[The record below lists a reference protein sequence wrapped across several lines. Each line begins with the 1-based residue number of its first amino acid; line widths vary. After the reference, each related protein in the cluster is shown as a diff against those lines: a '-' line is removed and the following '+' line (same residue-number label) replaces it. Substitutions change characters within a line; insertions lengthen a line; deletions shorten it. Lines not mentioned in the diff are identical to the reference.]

1 MTKRA
6 FTATLRAA
14 ACAVLVAAPGFNT
27 SAAAPAAKETYPN
40 KPIRMVIP
48 FAAGGF
54 SDVVGRIVTQK
65 FSEHVG
71 QPVVADNRPGASG
84 IIGSEIVARAVPDGY
99 TLLLNS
105 FNHVV
110 NPSLMRLPYDPI
122 KGFTVISM
130 IAGGPP
136 LVMMV
141 NPSSPIKSVKDLI
154 AAARKEPGKLN
165 YASSGIGTSGHLIG
179 ELFKLRS
186 GADIVHVAYKSSG
199 ASMTA
204 IIGGEVNMASTYM
217 PVALPQVQ
225 SGRLRALAVTSAR
238 RSPVLPDVPTMAEAG
253 VKDIEVIG
261 FAGLLG
267 PPKMPAPLVK
277 RLHAEMVKLAKD
289 PDFAKRYA
297 AYDMN
302 PVATTGEEFIRYM
315 QREIDLWAQVIKSAG
330 IKPR

>member
-1 MTKRA
+1 MTKQA
-6 FTATLRAA
+6 FFAPIAALIAALSVNAPVAA
-14 ACAVLVAAPGFNT
+14 A
-27 SAAAPAAKETYPN
+27 AKDTYPN
-40 KPIRMVIP
+40 KPVRMVIP

-65 FSEHVG
+65 LSENIG
-71 QPVVADNRPGASG
+71 QSVVADNRPGASG
-84 IIGSEIVARAVPDGY
+84 IIGSEIVARAAPDGY

-154 AAARKEPGKLN
+154 ATAKQRPGQLN
-165 YASSGIGTSGHLIG
+165 YGSSGIGTSGHLIG
-179 ELFKLRS
+179 ELFKLRT

-204 IIGGEVNMASTYM
+204 IVAGEVNMVSAYM
-217 PVALPQVQ
+217 PVVLPQVQ

-253 VKDIEVIG
+253 VKGIEVIG

-267 PPKMPAPLVK
+267 PPNMPAPLVK
-277 RLHAEMVKLAKD
+277 RLHGEMIRLAKD

-297 AYDMN
+297 AYDMD
-302 PVATTGEEFIRYM
+302 PVATSGPEFFRYM
-315 QREIDLWAQVIKSAG
+315 QREIDLWAEVIRSAG

>member
-1 MTKRA
+1 MK
-6 FTATLRAA
+6 TALKSAGAMLFAALMLPGPDARAA
-14 ACAVLVAAPGFNT
+14 AKDA
-27 SAAAPAAKETYPN
+27 YPS
-40 KPIRMVIP
+40 KPVRMVIP

-65 FSEHVG
+65 MAENLG

-110 NPSLMRLPYDPI
+110 NPSLMKLPYDPI

-154 AAARKEPGKLN
+154 ASAKQQPGKLN
-165 YASSGIGTSGHLIG
+165 YGSSGIGTSGHLIG
-179 ELFKLRS
+179 ELFKLRT
-186 GADIVHVAYKSSG
+186 GANIVHVAYKSSG

-204 IIGGEVNMASTYM
+204 IIAGEVNMASTYM

-225 SGRLRALAVTSAR
+225 AGRLRALAVTSAR

-253 VKDIEVIG
+253 VKGIEVIG

-267 PPKMPAPLVK
+267 PPKMPAQLVK
-277 RLHAEMVKLAKD
+277 RLHAETIRLAKD
-289 PDFAKRYA
+289 PDFVKRYA
-297 AYDMN
+297 AYDMET
-302 PVATTGEEFIRYM
+302 VATPPEVFTRYM
-315 QREIDLWAQVIKSAG
+315 EEQIALWAEVVKSAG
-330 IKPR
+330 IKSQ

>member
-1 MTKRA
+1 MTGHG
-6 FTATLRAA
+6 FRAA
-14 ACAVLVAAPGFNT
+14 AFAALIAALGFDPAT
-27 SAAAPAAKETYPN
+27 AAPAAKDAYPN
-40 KPIRMVIP
+40 KPVRMVIP

-65 FSEHVG
+65 LSENLG

-84 IIGSEIVARAVPDGY
+84 IIGSEIVVRAAPDGY

-141 NPSSPIKSVKDLI
+141 NPSSPMKSVKDLI
-154 AAARKEPGKLN
+154 ALAKQRPGQLN
-165 YASSGIGTSGHLIG
+165 YGSSGIGTSGHLIG

-253 VKDIEVIG
+253 VKGIEVIG

-267 PPKMPAPLVK
+267 PPNMPAPLVK
-277 RLHAEMVKLAKD
+277 RLHEEMIRLAKD
-289 PDFAKRYA
+289 ADFAKRYA
-297 AYDMN
+297 AYDMD
-302 PVATTGEEFIRYM
+302 PVATTGAEFARYM
-315 QREIDLWAQVIKSAG
+315 QREIDLWAEVIRSAG

>member
-1 MTKRA
+1 
-6 FTATLRAA
+6 
-14 ACAVLVAAPGFNT
+14 
-27 SAAAPAAKETYPN
+27 
-40 KPIRMVIP
+40 MVIP
-48 FAAGGF
+48 FGAGGF

-65 FSEHVG
+65 LAESLG

-84 IIGSEIVARAVPDGY
+84 IIGSEIVARAAPDGY

-141 NPSSPIKSVKDLI
+141 NPSSPIKSVKELI
-154 AAARKEPGKLN
+154 ALAKQRPGQLN

-179 ELFKLRS
+179 ELFKLRT

-204 IIGGEVNMASTYM
+204 IVGGEVNMASTYM

-253 VKDIEVIG
+253 VKGIEVIG

-267 PPKMPAPLVK
+267 PPGMPAPLVK
-277 RLHAEMVKLAKD
+277 RLHGEMIKLAKD

-315 QREIDLWAQVIKSAG
+315 QREIGLWAEVIRSAG

>member
-1 MTKRA
+1 MRGA
-6 FTATLRAA
+6 LFTATVRAA
-14 ACAVLVAAPGFNT
+14 VVAALAAVPGFL
-27 SAAAPAAKETYPN
+27 SAAAPAKDVYPN

-54 SDVVGRIVTQK
+54 SDVVGRVVTQK
-65 FSEHVG
+65 LSENLG

-84 IIGSEIVARAVPDGY
+84 IIGSEIVQRAAPDGY

-110 NPSLMRLPYDPI
+110 NPSLMRLPFDPI
-122 KGFTVISM
+122 KDFTTISM

-154 AAARKEPGKLN
+154 ALAKQRPGQLN
-165 YASSGIGTSGHLIG
+165 YGSSGVGTSGHLIG
-179 ELFKLRS
+179 ELFKLRT
-186 GADIVHVAYKSSG
+186 GVNLVHVAYKSSG

-204 IIGGEVNMASTYM
+204 ILAGEVNMVSAYM
-217 PVALPQVQ
+217 PVVLPQVQ
-225 SGRLRALAVTSAR
+225 SGRLRAIAVTSAR

-253 VKDIEVIG
+253 VKGIEVIG

-277 RLHAEMVKLAKD
+277 RLHGEVIRLAKD
-289 PDFAKRYA
+289 PDFVKRYA
-297 AYDMN
+297 AYDMD
-302 PVATTGEEFIRYM
+302 PVATAPEEFIRYM
-315 QREIDLWAQVIKSAG
+315 QGQIELWAEVIRSAG
-330 IKPR
+330 IKPQ

>member
-1 MTKRA
+1 MKKRI
-6 FTATLRAA
+6 FAA
-14 ACAVLVAAPGFNT
+14 AFAALASALGINS
-27 SAAAPAAKETYPN
+27 SAAAPAAKDTYPN
-40 KPIRMVIP
+40 KPVRMVIP

-65 FSEHVG
+65 LSENIG

-84 IIGSEIVARAVPDGY
+84 IIGSEIVARATPDGY

-141 NPSSPIKSVKDLI
+141 NPSSPIKSVKDLV
-154 AAARKEPGKLN
+154 ATAKQRPGQLN
-165 YASSGIGTSGHLIG
+165 YGSSGIGTSGHLIG
-179 ELFKLRS
+179 ELFKLRTS
-186 GADIVHVAYKSSG
+186 ADIVHVAYKSSG

-204 IIGGEVNMASTYM
+204 IVGGEVNMASTYM
-217 PVALPQVQ
+217 PVALPQVR

-253 VKDIEVIG
+253 VKGIEVIG

-267 PPKMPAPLVK
+267 PPNLPAPLVK
-277 RLHAEMVKLAKD
+277 RLHGEMIRLAKD

-297 AYDMN
+297 AYDMD
-302 PVATTGEEFIRYM
+302 PVATSGPEFIRYM
-315 QREIDLWAQVIKSAG
+315 QREINLWAEVIRSAG

>member
-1 MTKRA
+1 MKLARVV
-6 FTATLRAA
+6 
-14 ACAVLVAAPGFNT
+14 AVLLAGALSW
-27 SAAAPAAKETYPN
+27 SAAQLAQAQAYPA
-40 KPIRMVIP
+40 KPIRVIVP

-65 FSEHVG
+65 LSENIG
-71 QPVVADNRPGASG
+71 QSVVADNRPGASG
-84 IIGSEIVARAVPDGY
+84 IIGSEIVARAAPDGY

-154 AAARKEPGKLN
+154 ATAKQRPGQLN
-165 YASSGIGTSGHLIG
+165 YGSSGIGTSGHLIG
-179 ELFKLRS
+179 ELFKLRT

-204 IIGGEVNMASTYM
+204 IVAGEVNMVSAYM
-217 PVALPQVQ
+217 PVVLPQVQ

-253 VKDIEVIG
+253 VKGIEVIG

-267 PPKMPAPLVK
+267 PPNMPAPLVK
-277 RLHAEMVKLAKD
+277 RLHGEMIRLAKD

-297 AYDMN
+297 AYDMD
-302 PVATTGEEFIRYM
+302 PVATSGPEFIRYM
-315 QREIDLWAQVIKSAG
+315 QREIDLWAEVIRSAG